1 MSSLSPVDGGAQT
14 PRHVVSSALN
24 VLEGL
29 RILCDAEG
37 PVGLAEMRAALGVSE
52 PTAFRILQTLIHS
65 GFART
70 ATGGGP
76 GYEPTLEVVRLG
88 GVVTRRD
95 HLLDATRAMFG
106 PISRRFEE
114 PITVG
119 VPDGDHIL
127 FVEKLAGPRD
137 PNFFCDIG
145 ERLPLHV
152 GAAARCMLAYASDEV
167 FEHYLEHGLGKRT
180 PSTKTSREKLREDR
194 AAIRADGFTVS
205 VDEVDVG
212 ISAIGVPILNG
223 RGEILAAAAI
233 ANVTARWSPDDIA
246 MRAKEMCDA
255 AASAMARV
263 VDLPARGS

>member
-1 MSSLSPVDGGAQT
+1 VSSSSPVSEDAQA
-14 PRHVVSSALN
+14 PRHLVSSALN
-24 VLEGL
+24 VLQGL
-29 RILCDAEG
+29 RILCAAEG

-52 PTAFRILQTLIHS
+52 PTTFRVLQTLIHA

-70 ATGGGP
+70 ALGG

-88 GVVTRRD
+88 GLVTRRD
-95 HLLDATRAMFG
+95 HVLDATRAMFG

-152 GAAARCMLAYASDEV
+152 GAAARCMLAYASEEA
-167 FEHYLEHGLGKRT
+167 FEHYLEHSLGKRT
-180 PSTKTSREKLREDR
+180 PSTHTSRDRLREDR
-194 AAIRADGFTVS
+194 ATTRANGFTVS

-223 RGEILAAAAI
+223 HGGILAAAAI
-233 ANVTARWSPDDIA
+233 ANVTARWSPDNIA
-246 MRAKEMCDA
+246 LRAKELCDA
-255 AASAMARV
+255 AASVMARV
-263 VDLPARGS
+263 VDLPARGI